1 MVGINEVRRFIQL
14 QNERHSINGRITDL
28 KRSHLWN
35 DDEKVKLLR
44 TYESNLKEVED
55 SLIINPFA

>member
-1 MVGINEVRRFIQL
+1 MVGINEVQKVFQL
-14 QNERHSINGRITDL
+14 ENERNSINARIDHL
-28 KRSHLWN
+28 NRSYLWS